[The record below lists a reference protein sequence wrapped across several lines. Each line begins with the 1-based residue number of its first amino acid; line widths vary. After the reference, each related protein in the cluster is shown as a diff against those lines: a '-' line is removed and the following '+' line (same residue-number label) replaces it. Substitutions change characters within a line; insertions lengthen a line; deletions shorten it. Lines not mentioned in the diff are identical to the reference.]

1 MQNAQQQRAR
11 ERAELS
17 LQAGQRKAA
26 PAGLGTLITGLVKS
40 EEQANVIGSAVII
53 VMGLLSG
60 TFFPVQA
67 LEAMPFVKFLP
78 YLTLN
83 YWAVDGFLTLAVGQ
97 TGILLNVGLLLLL
110 GAVMFIIGWWA
121 FNRQL
126 DI

>member
-1 MQNAQQQRAR
+1 
-11 ERAELS
+11 
-17 LQAGQRKAA
+17 
-26 PAGLGTLITGLVKS
+26 LGTLITGLVKS
-40 EEQANVIGSAVII
+40 EEQANVIGSAVVI

-97 TGILLNVGLLLLL
+97 TGILLNVALLLLL